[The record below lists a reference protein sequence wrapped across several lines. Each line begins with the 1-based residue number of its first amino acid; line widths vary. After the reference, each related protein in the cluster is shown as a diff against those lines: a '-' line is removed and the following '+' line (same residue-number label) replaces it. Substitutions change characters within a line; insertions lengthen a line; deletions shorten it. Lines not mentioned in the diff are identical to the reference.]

1 LRSADIN
8 DISLTTEHD
17 ARENLNV
24 LRRNYKILKRNAVA
38 LRSTW
43 LEEVASARSSEGNL
57 SIAQEIRN
65 LTTREKQRRD
75 ARTIKNSIS
84 SVNRRA
90 LSSIEVLSEGAWVE
104 LSEQADIERALQ
116 SELASH
122 FNQAASTPFCQ
133 DPLLSDIGPYAT
145 MILANEILRGNYS
158 PPDLDH
164 WAAQLLPFFQQEIPT
179 EGPKYCSIQQH
190 IAGWK

>member
-24 LRRNYKILKRNAVA
+24 LRRNYKNLKRNAVA

-104 LSEQADIERALQ
+104 LSEQADIERGASVGARFSFQ
-116 SELASH
+116 SGRFH
-122 FNQAASTPFCQ
+122 TI
-133 DPLLSDIGPYAT
+133 LSRSAPI
-145 MILANEILRGNYS
+145 
-158 PPDLDH
+158 
-164 WAAQLLPFFQQEIPT
+164 
-179 EGPKYCSIQQH
+179 
-190 IAGWK
+190 